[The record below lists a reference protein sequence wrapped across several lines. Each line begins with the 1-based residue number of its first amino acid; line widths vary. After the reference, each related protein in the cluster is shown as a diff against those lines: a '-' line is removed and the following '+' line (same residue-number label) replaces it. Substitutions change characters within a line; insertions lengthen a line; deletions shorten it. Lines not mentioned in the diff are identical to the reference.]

1 MSHSHPLLQRLTQH
15 HGYPLLTE
23 DNVSAFCDDTLN
35 TLLLCAG
42 DPTQYPE
49 ALDIAVVLPELV
61 QAFRG
66 EFQAAVVD
74 PSLERSMQ
82 TRYGFNR
89 WPSLV
94 VLRAGGYVGTIS
106 GIQDWST
113 YLQRLQEL
121 QQAPVR
127 RPPITISAAPSASAC
142 H

>member
-1 MSHSHPLLQRLTQH
+1 MSHTHPLLVRLSQH
-15 HGYPLLTE
+15 YGYPVLTE
-23 DNVSAFCDDTLN
+23 DNVTAFCDDTLN

-49 ALDIAVVLPELV
+49 ALDVAVVLPELV

-89 WPSLV
+89 WPSIV
-94 VLRAGGYVGTIS
+94 VLRAGAYVGTLS
-106 GIQDWST
+106 GIQDWSY
-113 YLQRLQEL
+113 YLERLREL
-121 QQAPVR
+121 LHAPVR
-127 RPPITISAAPSASAC
+127 RPPIAISAATSTSAC